1 MPALLL
7 SPTGP
12 GQRRLDSCHCSLGP
26 ARRRLRPCH
35 GSRGFVRLRLLT
47 CARGRAQLCQR
58 QPRCAPKPPLSPWGD
73 WEGVVPRPAGAGL
86 KPLGHNPASVWPS
99 VAEGFALFIL
109 VIAGSTQECEVV
121 QFWTSSAPW
130 DPPPPH
136 PNEKHLLA
144 AAEPRRAIPH
154 PNSTAVDHR
163 RQVAGGGVLPR
174 VVTQ

>member
-1 MPALLL
+1 
-7 SPTGP
+7 
-12 GQRRLDSCHCSLGP
+12 
-26 ARRRLRPCH
+26 
-35 GSRGFVRLRLLT
+35 VRLRLLT
-47 CARGRAQLCQR
+47 CARGRAQLCQL

-109 VIAGSTQECEVV
+109 VIDGSTQECEVV
-121 QFWTSSAPW
+121 HFWTSSTPW

-144 AAEPRRAIPH
+144 APGPRRAIPH